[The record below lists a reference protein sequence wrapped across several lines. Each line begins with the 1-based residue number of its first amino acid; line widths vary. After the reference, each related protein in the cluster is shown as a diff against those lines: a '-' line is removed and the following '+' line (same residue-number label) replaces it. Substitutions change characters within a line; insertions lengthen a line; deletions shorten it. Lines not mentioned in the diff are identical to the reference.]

1 MCMNSAV
8 TIQTCAGKKKKE
20 RKKEGNVKLKTQT
33 RNKPNPNRHLVAKII
48 FYFLFS
54 LCVGKNEIIFV
65 YNFLKGRV
73 IYFG

>member
-33 RNKPNPNRHLVAKII
+33 RNKPNPNGHLVAKII
-48 FYFLFS
+48 FYFLFF